1 MTTRR
6 AFLCGLSIAL
16 FTRAAAS
23 SAQQTGRVYRI
34 GYLSSSPGQTENNR
48 NTLERL
54 QELGWTEGRNLVL
67 EYRFV
72 GPDRERL
79 TAAVKEMVD
88 LRVDL
93 ILTGGGAE
101 TPQIAMSATKT
112 IPIVFAIADDPVRL
126 GLVKS
131 LSRPA
136 GNITGVSSMNAELD
150 AKRLELLKEIVPNL
164 RRVGVMWSPLDPSG
178 AAVMSAAEGAARSL
192 NLRLEPLPILRAE
205 DLADAFADAKKRAVE
220 AVAILGTPILFSHQ
234 RQIGELALTAQMP
247 TISSWR
253 QLPEAGGLL
262 SYGTNLSELFRRVGD
277 IVDKILKGTQ
287 PAAIPVERPTKFE
300 MVINMKTAKA
310 LGLRIPESLLLR
322 ATRLIE

>member
-1 MTTRR
+1 M
-6 AFLCGLSIAL
+6 LP
-16 FTRAAAS
+16 
-23 SAQQTGRVYRI
+23 QKHP
-34 GYLSSSPGQTENNR
+34 PGDRQTENNR
-48 NTLERL
+48 ITLERL
-54 QELGWTEGRNLVL
+54 RELGWTEGRNLVL
-67 EYRFV
+67 ENRFV

-88 LRVDL
+88 LGVDL

-164 RRVGVMWSPLDPSG
+164 RRVGVMWSPVDPSG

-192 NLRLEPLPILRAE
+192 NLRLEPLAILRAE
-205 DLADAFADAKKRAVE
+205 DLAAAFADAKKRAVE
-220 AVAILGTPILFSHQ
+220 AVAILGTPILFSSPYFPVTY
-234 RQIGELALTAQMP
+234 ILVLGKGFPIIDDEDSFS
-247 TISSWR
+247 I
-253 QLPEAGGLL
+253 LL
-262 SYGTNLSELFRRVGD
+262 YVAHTVVS
-277 IVDKILKGTQ
+277 
-287 PAAIPVERPTKFE
+287 
-300 MVINMKTAKA
+300 
-310 LGLRIPESLLLR
+310 LGP
-322 ATRLIE
+322 